1 MKKVIKQYT
10 AARTAIGGREPTPP
24 DQPADWA
31 TLPFTCRSL
40 GRAAFSDTRRKMTA
54 GLIQTA
60 HSTGRQLVLRR
71 SEPLVS
77 NSRRV
82 AKLRLR
88 LCRTYAGSGF
98 GPSLVQEDD
107 RTVLVAAVRA
117 SLKSTFFVYVRNFRT
132 LCRRSV
138 FCFRCNHEETQLP
151 VIAFNFRARM
161 RIVTEKV
168 VEQRNH
174 GD

>member
-71 SEPLVS
+71 SESLVS

-117 SLKSTFFVYVRNFRT
+117 SLKSTFLCMCVTSVPFAGDPYFVLGAT
-132 LCRRSV
+132 MKRRSSLSLRSTSGRG
-138 FCFRCNHEETQLP
+138 C
-151 VIAFNFRARM
+151 
-161 RIVTEKV
+161 
-168 VEQRNH
+168 
-174 GD
+174 G